1 MSRYIDADRLKTDFA
16 GTLVAL
22 ERKPKFDGLQIILIR
37 CVFDMIGKIV
47 DNAPTVDANHIL
59 DDTKKVDAVEVVRCG
74 ECKYW
79 HETDSVWGTTFGEC
93 KRPHPIIRNGVLNHE
108 GWFCADGERKDERV
122 E

>member
-1 MSRYIDADRLKTDFA
+1 MRLIDADRLKNDFA

-59 DDTKKVDAVEVVRCG
+59 DATKKVDAVPVVRCKD
-74 ECKYW
+74 CKW
-79 HETDSVWGTTFGEC
+79 
-93 KRPHPIIRNGVLNHE
+93 
-108 GWFCADGERKDERV
+108 WFKDENYDGLYRCANDGLLRKEDHYCSDGERKDERV